1 LASYVSSVLP
11 LLALREQ
18 RRKTVR
24 ELREIP
30 GGLIPI
36 QMNGMV
42 SEEAIPG
49 CEEDFLHEETLA
61 LFGDDSDWH

>member
-1 LASYVSSVLP
+1 
-11 LLALREQ
+11 
-18 RRKTVR
+18 
-24 ELREIP
+24 
-30 GGLIPI
+30 
-36 QMNGMV
+36 MNGMV